1 MRWLKSLVIV
11 LAALIA
17 LALGLLGY
25 GFLKKSADPGW
36 RLLGSTTMTT
46 PAVSDLA
53 PAGKPIQSTPPA
65 TPARTWGEINLSLG
79 AECKVDGVQTEG
91 DRLYLTIGPAGM
103 PGGTCHRVVV
113 IDTTRGR
120 VLGTVRPS
128 Q

>member
-36 RLLGSTTMTT
+36 RLFGSTTMTT

-65 TPARTWGEINLSLG
+65 TPAHTWGKSISASAQN
-79 AECKVDGVQTEG
+79 AK
-91 DRLYLTIGPAGM
+91 LTVFKQKATGCI
-103 PGGTCHRVVV
+103 
-113 IDTTRGR
+113 
-120 VLGTVRPS
+120 
-128 Q
+128 